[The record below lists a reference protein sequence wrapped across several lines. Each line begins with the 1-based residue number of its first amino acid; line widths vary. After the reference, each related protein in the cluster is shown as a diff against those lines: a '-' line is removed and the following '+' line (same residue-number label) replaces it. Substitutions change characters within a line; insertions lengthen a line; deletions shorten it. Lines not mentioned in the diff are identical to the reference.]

1 MSKINYQGYIID
13 PKDITQDDLIKLKDD
28 LTIKFDDDKKD
39 EKTFVLYQM
48 TTSGKYIVPRY
59 YGVKHFN
66 IPDHISLRINKL
78 DTIDIK
84 FNGQLRD
91 YQEKIIKITLTSL
104 CNDIKKPFDSLTI
117 RETLKP
123 FGGGLIS
130 IPPGK
135 GKTVIGIY
143 LATLLKFKTL
153 VIVHKNFL
161 VEQWKERIQGYTNAK
176 IGIIQQDKIDIADK
190 DIVIGMLQ
198 SISMKTYDNELFKSF
213 PLVIFD
219 ECHHLGAKVFSKAL
233 RKIQSP
239 YLIGLSATPERKDG
253 LEHVF
258 MNYLGDILYKE
269 SLKPND
275 KVIAQFYDF
284 DIKHAKYKAIF
295 NRFRKEFQIPTM
307 VSNIVEIDERNKY
320 ISSIINKTLDL
331 EPSRK
336 ILILSGR
343 REHCETL
350 IHNYKQQ
357 NKYEDNMG
365 LYVGGMKKAQLK
377 ISEEKQL
384 IFGTYEMAQEALD
397 IPDLDTLVLST
408 PLKGDII
415 QTIGRILRKQVA
427 DYINPPKIIDI
438 VDNISCFKNQAK
450 SRYSYYESNNYQ
462 VEFFTFDDNW
472 DSKQIDYQFITPSNK
487 YKKKE
492 EQKDLFD
499 DDN

>member
-1 MSKINYQGYIID
+1 MSKISYQGYIIN
-13 PKDITQDDLIKLKDD
+13 PELITKDEINKLIND
-28 LTIKFDDDKKD
+28 LTIKFEDDKKD
-39 EKTFVLYQM
+39 IKTFILYQM
-48 TTSGKYIVPRY
+48 TTTGKYIVPRN

-66 IPDHISLRINKL
+66 IPENISLKINKL

-91 YQEKIIKITLTSL
+91 YQEKIIKITLSSL
-104 CNDIKKPFDSLTI
+104 CNDIKKPL
-117 RETLKP
+117 ETLKP
-123 FGGGLIS
+123 FGGGIIS

-143 LATLLKFKTL
+143 LATQLKFKTL

-176 IGIIQQDKIDIADK
+176 IGIIQQDKIDIVDK

-219 ECHHLGAKVFSKAL
+219 ECHHLGAKIFSKAL
-233 RKIQSP
+233 KKIQSP

-269 SLKPND
+269 TLKPND
-275 KVIAQFYDF
+275 KVIAQFYEF
-284 DIKHAKYKAIF
+284 DIQHQKYKAIF

-320 ISSIINKTLDL
+320 ISNIINNVIDL
-331 EPSRK
+331 EPTRK

-450 SRYSYYESNNYQ
+450 SRYSYYDSNNYQ

-472 DSKQIDYQFITPSNK
+472 NSKLIDYQFITPSKKYNK
-487 YKKKE
+487 KP
-492 EQKDLFD
+492 EQEDLFD